1 MAQIKRKYRINIEK
15 NRIKFFSRDVSFSS
29 KSNVENVSNASEII

>member
-1 MAQIKRKYRINIEK
+1 MAQIKRKY
-15 NRIKFFSRDVSFSS
+15 RIKFFSRDVSFSS